1 MLTKSNNSLPTPQK
15 SSSFREQNFLFLII
29 LGLIFAIYLT
39 IYWRCNEDI
48 NRVFVLGIIYAC
60 FFFKFYQKQNEI
72 SFSSSFLSRLIGLL
86 LIFLPLLRAKL
97 LLTLLAEEG
106 YLLAL
111 PYYSF
116 SFVISIIGY
125 IILTTGFKGVKQFQQ
140 ELIFFVVSVLTPL
153 ISTLLKL
160 ILTDHN
166 FLTVISAKFT
176 TFFLWYF
183 GFNPTNEGSIVHV
196 NGGSIDV
203 YMGCTGWDLF
213 FLLLQLS
220 FCVLFIFHSSL
231 KNNFLPFLL
240 AFSISFILSIIR
252 LIIMALVV
260 KDDAVFDYWHVGD
273 GSSLFTTAGMILFW
287 GIIFLKLPSSLSFD
301 LPSVNFRARPNPF
314 LLTISVI
321 LGIIFL
327 SFGLFFPTTA
337 VNQIASYK
345 FPEQISLTN
354 WKLVE
359 SSPSSL
365 TVKTLTPKVSSP
377 QEENSESEDLE
388 RVLANQIYHYKNNDN
403 LLTVNA
409 HYIVNT
415 KGDVRRYHKKFQGL
429 LQDENTIEKQG
440 KDGSYLY
447 FINGKQTGLTACI
460 NYQGTTT
467 VTLTQFGRS
476 THRIVSTNLQISQLL
491 NWLRAKAAIKD
502 NRCLLLEASIDSQS
516 PDRDAQLMGAWTEL
530 VSYWQKN
537 FPPLR
542 S

>member
-1 MLTKSNNSLPTPQK
+1 MLTKSNNPLPTPQK
-15 SSSFREQNFLFLII
+15 SSSAKDQNFLFLII
-29 LGLIFAIYLT
+29 LGLIFAIGLT

-72 SFSSSFLSRLIGLL
+72 SFSSSLWSRLTGLL

-97 LLTLLAEEG
+97 LLTLFAKGG

-111 PYYSF
+111 SNN
-116 SFVISIIGY
+116 SFVIIIIGY
-125 IILTTGFKGVKQFQQ
+125 IILTTGFKGLKQFQQ
-140 ELIFFVVSVLTPL
+140 ELIFFVVSVLIPL
-153 ISTLLKL
+153 ISKLLKL

-176 TFFLWYF
+176 TFFLWYL
-183 GFNPTNEGSIVHV
+183 GFNPINEGSIVHV

-220 FCVLFIFHSSL
+220 FCVLFLFHSSL

-301 LPSVNFRARPNPF
+301 LPSVNFRARPHPL
-314 LLTISVI
+314 LLTTSVV

-327 SFGLFFPTTA
+327 SLSLFFPTTA

-345 FPEQISLTN
+345 FPEQISLTH

-365 TVKTLTPKVSSP
+365 TLKTLTPKDSSP

-415 KGDVRRYHKKFQGL
+415 EGDIKRYYKKFQGL
-429 LQDENTIEKQG
+429 LQGENTIEKQG

-447 FINGKQTGLTACI
+447 FINGKQTGLTACV

-467 VTLTQFGRS
+467 ATSTQFGRS
-476 THRIVSTNLQISQLL
+476 TYRLASTNLQVSQLL
-491 NWLRAKAAIKD
+491 NWLRAKALLNDK
-502 NRCLLLEASIDSQS
+502 RCLLLEASIDSQS
-516 PDRDAQLMGAWTEL
+516 SDRDAQLMAAWTEL

-542 S
+542 N